1 MLEKDKA
8 VLLSQPLVRFSP
20 FFAAGMLTV
29 YFGGGASGAI
39 FFAAAAVAALIF
51 FAAKRKKAVLCA
63 VGAACGVL
71 LMSGYMRFYCDPI
84 LKYAGQT
91 IEARIY
97 VCEVTGRSGQSEEIV
112 AKVRLEGR
120 TAKLRLT
127 CGEVLLE
134 DHAADVTI
142 ELDAAERTAEDLSS
156 GILLSG
162 EITEI
167 RSAVYNGASLQSV
180 FRVIRRNFYGRLAEN
195 VFGDSEAL
203 AAAMLF
209 GESDTLSPRFSE
221 YLKISGAAHYT
232 AVSGA
237 HFAVFAAALLAVVPQ
252 RRRKTRIVVSMM
264 FAPAGLLFYGA
275 SPSVMRASVMFF
287 VYSLGMLLHRKPH
300 PLNSLC
306 LAVTVIPLFSPF
318 TIVDA
323 GFAMSVLG
331 VFGVGVT
338 GPELAKKLCEFIPD
352 KAKHI
357 LSPTVTALSCSVCA
371 VICTSPISAALFKSA
386 APIGAVTSLLFAP
399 LMAAAMLFMLL
410 LGATNI
416 RLFAVPIDLS
426 MKLAA
431 AIAKAF
437 GRRRALALPLD
448 YSGAWILLALL
459 AVIVTI
465 CAFGD
470 LKTFSRFGKAAAA
483 LMLIVPAISAAVVT
497 NRHEVRFVGNS
508 YSAAAVVF
516 DKNTAAVYIS
526 GGGDGLSASI
536 SRVLRERGAVRITT
550 LAAPEADYGG
560 ALAIKELSE
569 MLPIGEIRSN
579 VLVTG
584 LLPGLDVQPPP
595 EDGVFAVCGVTIA
608 AAAASKPAPEAD
620 ILLYS
625 GRMENVTE
633 SPARTAVYFTKK
645 EYDLPENFRNARVE
659 SDFCVKIAG

>member
-1 MLEKDKA
+1 M
-8 VLLSQPLVRFSP
+8 RFSP

-39 FFAAAAVAALIF
+39 FFAAATAALIC
-51 FAAKRKKAVLCA
+51 FAANRKKSEFCAKAVLCA
-63 VGAACGVL
+63 VGTVCGVL
-71 LMSGYMRFYCDPI
+71 LMSGYMRLYCDPI
-84 LKYAGQT
+84 SKYAGQT
-91 IEARIY
+91 IEAQIFVR
-97 VCEVTGRSGQSEEIV
+97 EVTGRSGQFEEIL
-112 AKVRLEGR
+112 AKVKLDGR

-127 CGEVLLE
+127 CDEVLLE
-134 DHAADVTI
+134 DHVAEVTI
-142 ELDAAERTAEDLSS
+142 ELEAAERTADNLSS
-156 GILLSG
+156 GIFLSG

-167 RSAVYNGASLQSV
+167 RSAVYNGASISSC
-180 FRVIRRNFYGRLAEN
+180 FRVIRENFYGRLAEN
-195 VFGDSEAL
+195 VFGDSGAL

-209 GESDTLSPRFSE
+209 GESVGLSPKYTE
-221 YLKISGAAHYT
+221 YLKVSGAAHYT

-252 RRRKTRIVVSMM
+252 NRRKTRFIVSTM

-275 SPSVMRASVMFF
+275 SPSVLRASVMFF
-287 VYSLGMLLHRKPH
+287 VYSLGMLLHRKPN

-306 LAVTVIPLFSPF
+306 LAAAVIPIFSPF

-331 VFGVGVT
+331 VFGVGVI

-352 KAKHI
+352 KAKHA
-357 LSPTVTALSCSVCA
+357 LSPIVTALACSVCA
-371 VICTSPISAALFKSA
+371 VVCTSPISAALFKGV
-386 APIGAVTSLLFAP
+386 APIGAVTSLLLAP
-399 LMAAAMLFMLL
+399 LMAVAMMFMLL

-437 GRRRALALPLD
+437 GKCRVLTLPLD
-448 YSGAWILLALL
+448 YNGAWILLALL
-459 AVIVTI
+459 AIILTI

-470 LKTFSRFGKAAAA
+470 LKTFSRFGKAAVV
-483 LMLIVPAISAAVVT
+483 LMLIVPAISAAVIT
-497 NRHEVRFVGNS
+497 NRHEVRFIGNS

-516 DKNTAAVYIS
+516 DRNTAAVYIS

-550 LAAPEADYGG
+550 LVAPEADYGG

-569 MLPIGEIRSN
+569 MLPIREIRSN
-579 VLVTG
+579 ALVKG
-584 LLPGLDVQPPP
+584 LLPDLDVQPPP
-595 EDGVFAVCGVTIA
+595 EDGVFAVSGITIGSA
-608 AAAASKPAPEAD
+608 DSVSAPNAD

-625 GRMENVTE
+625 GRMDNVTE
-633 SPARTAVYFTKK
+633 SSAKTAVYFTKK
-645 EYDLPENFRNARVE
+645 EYDLPENFHNARVDR
-659 SDFCVKIAG
+659 DFCVKLTE